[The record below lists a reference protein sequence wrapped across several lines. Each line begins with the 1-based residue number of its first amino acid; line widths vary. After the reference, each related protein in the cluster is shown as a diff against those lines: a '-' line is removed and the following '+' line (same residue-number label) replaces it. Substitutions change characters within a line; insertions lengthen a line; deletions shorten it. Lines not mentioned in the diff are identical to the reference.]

1 MPEPRWSIA
10 EVPTRPGVYLF
21 RDAAG
26 QVLYVGKARNLK
38 ARLASYRRPG
48 GDGRLGVWFLEREA
62 ESVETIV
69 TRTEAEALLLEDSL
83 IKTHKPPHNVRL
95 KDDKSFLMIRLD
107 PARPFPRLEFVRA
120 HSPKVARGS
129 LPEPGA
135 RTRYFGPYASA
146 RSLRRTLS
154 DLHRVVP
161 LRDCSDAVLQN
172 RTRPCLKHQIGLCSA
187 PCVGLIDAV
196 GYQRLVER
204 AAAVLAGETAELEAE
219 LRQRMQSASAE
230 LEFERAALW
239 RDRLA
244 AVRRTV
250 EGQGVRPKD
259 QIDRDV
265 LGLARRGEQAVVHRL
280 AYREG
285 RLAES
290 RSHTFRSSLP
300 DEELLHSVATAL
312 YAPGRR
318 QAPTEILVPCYPAEP
333 ELLELVLG
341 GGTRWIVPHS
351 GERQRM
357 LEVAGENAR
366 AALESADRE
375 TGQERQG
382 LVKLAKLIDLDPEQP
397 PEVIDCFDI
406 STTQGSEVV
415 ASRVRFRGGLPDRA
429 GYRHYRVR
437 GVEGQDDFASMK
449 EVVGRALERGVKED
463 DLPDL
468 VVVDGG
474 AAQLQKAWEARDEA
488 GAFDLPVVGL
498 AKARAERKVGGQR
511 RAASEER
518 LFLAPDLPPIEL
530 PRHDAARHLLE
541 RLRDEAHRF
550 AITYHRKRRGKLQS
564 QLDAIP
570 GVGDAKRKA
579 LLKVFGSVLGVKA
592 ASVEQIAALPSIGPE
607 LARVIVE
614 HLHGRAGG

>member
-1 MPEPRWSIA
+1 MPEPRWSID
-10 EVPTRPGVYLF
+10 EVPTRPGVYVF
-21 RDAAG
+21 RDLG
-26 QVLYVGKARNLK
+26 GKVLYVGKARNLR
-38 ARLASYRRPG
+38 ARLQSYRRPG

-95 KDDKSFLMIRLD
+95 KDDKSFLMLRLD
-107 PARPFPRLEFVRA
+107 PQEAFPRFKFVRA
-120 HSPKVARGS
+120 HSPKVARGAMG
-129 LPEPGA
+129 EAGA
-135 RTRYFGPYASA
+135 RARYFGPYASA

-161 LRDCSDAVLQN
+161 LRDCSDAVLNN

-187 PCVGLIDAV
+187 PCVGLIDAA
-196 GYQRLVER
+196 GYQQLVER
-204 AAAVLAGETAELEAE
+204 AVTVLNGETGELEQE
-219 LRQRMQSASAE
+219 LRQRMEAASQE

-239 RDRLA
+239 RDRLT

-250 EGQGVRPKD
+250 EGQGVRPRD
-259 QIDRDV
+259 QVDRDI

-290 RSHTFRSSLP
+290 RSHTFRSTLP
-300 DEELLHSVATAL
+300 DAELLHSVSTAL

-318 QAPTEILVPCYPAEP
+318 QAPAEILVPCLPEEI
-333 ELLELVLG
+333 ELLEQVLG
-341 GGTRWIVPHS
+341 GQTRWIVPQS
-351 GERQRM
+351 GERRRM

-366 AALESADRE
+366 AALESSDKE
-375 TGQERQG
+375 TGQERIG

-406 STTQGSEVV
+406 SNTQGTEVV

-437 GVEGQDDFASMK
+437 DVAGQDDFASMK
-449 EVVGRALERGVKED
+449 EVVGRALKRGLAEQ

-474 AAQLQKAWEARDEA
+474 AAQLQKAWEARAEV
-488 GAFDLPVVGL
+488 GAHDLPIVGL
-498 AKARAERKVGGQR
+498 AKARSERSVGGQR
-511 RAASEER
+511 KGASEER
-518 LFLAPDLPPIEL
+518 LFLDPDLPAIEL

-550 AITYHRKRRGKLQS
+550 AITYHRKRRGRLTS
-564 QLDAIP
+564 QLDSIP
-570 GVGDAKRKA
+570 GVGEAKRKA
-579 LLKVFGSVLGVKA
+579 LLKVFGSVVGVKQ

-607 LARVIVE
+607 LARVIVD
-614 HLHGRAGG
+614 HLHGRQTD